1 LFVTGRFSLAALYYA
16 GVAAYGND
24 FATDLGKLNEEY
36 VLEQLDQLSGVGA
49 AVSGEIEYEKSTF
62 STDGFVVLPDQVL
75 LVEVKSRRPAL
86 DKRLDAVSYTNL
98 LGKDVRHAQ
107 DQLRT
112 TYDLWRCGHP
122 AFAHLPTD
130 ARPVRGLI
138 VVPEPLYLAN
148 HHVRAGP
155 EADAVSHRGHLVH
168 RTGATRRR
176 RCRTVRT
183 RVRRSHHRVV
193 VSVRRRVCGAVRRPR
208 PHGHPRTPK
217 RPARRLVRGDA
228 LDRRRH
234 NVSRF

>member
-1 LFVTGRFSLAALYYA
+1 MFVTGRFSLAALYYA

-112 TYDLWRCGHP
+112 TYGDEPCAANDEHS
-122 AFAHLPTD
+122 HLRPTLPPS
-130 ARPVRGLI
+130 A
-138 VVPEPLYLAN
+138 
-148 HHVRAGP
+148 
-155 EADAVSHRGHLVH
+155 
-168 RTGATRRR
+168 
-176 RCRTVRT
+176 TVRNASCQSS
-183 RVRRSHHRVV
+183 RVAAHDILTGDGRGESCACLRWSRERATVRVGEAASAGGLSLLSATLSPLAQSQGV
-193 VSVRRRVCGAVRRPR
+193 
-208 PHGHPRTPK
+208 
-217 RPARRLVRGDA
+217 
-228 LDRRRH
+228 
-234 NVSRF
+234 